1 MILYCLL
8 TIGDVQG
15 QCLDLTAR
23 PDGGYIVLQYF
34 VDNILRFGLVYWV
47 FGIVD
52 NILGFGLDP
61 SFPFPSFRVSFPSP
75 PATTA
80 PERKEEGEKFE
91 ESLR

>member
-15 QCLDLTAR
+15 QCLDLTAH

-34 VDNILRFGLVYWV
+34 
-47 FGIVD
+47 VD

-61 SFPFPSFRVSFPSP
+61 SFPFPSFRVCFPSP
-75 PATTA
+75 PARTA
-80 PERKEEGEKFE
+80 PERKEEGENFE
-91 ESLR
+91 ESLVNHCWDHLHY

>member
-15 QCLDLTAR
+15 QCLDLTAH

-47 FGIVD
+47 FGIWHCRQY
-52 NILGFGLDP
+52 FGVWVGSKF
-61 SFPFPSFRVSFPSP
+61 SFSFI
-75 PATTA
+75 
-80 PERKEEGEKFE
+80 
-91 ESLR
+91 